1 MYCVEL
7 YQDMSI
13 PLNLFINMNKIKI
26 LLDKNVNL
34 YLSQN
39 FNKQDNTHNIIS
51 SESEGSSLK

>member
-51 SESEGSSLK
+51 SEQEGNSLK